1 MLNFEVHGSP
11 EHPTLMLMHGF
22 MSSNAQWD
30 LNIERLSS
38 ELQVVLVELLG
49 HGDSPTPEDPEQYS
63 REAVLGYLEDIRKS
77 VGVDTWWVGGHSLG
91 GATSIRYAL
100 AHPDR
105 VNGIVFTNTRAAFGT
120 KRESDE
126 TQQHVFA
133 VGTNVRALRFH
144 PIGAKHFPP
153 QVKAKLVAI
162 ADSMPLHVLSNTVGH
177 RTRWSSVAQ
186 LHALKMPVRLIN
198 GRYERKFQPLIDVAL
213 EKLPTLDVVHLDGG
227 HAVNI
232 EAPHEYNQAVLDFI
246 TSSA

>member
-1 MLNFEVHGSP
+1 MLNYEVHGSP
-11 EHPTLMLMHGF
+11 DRPTLMLMHGF

-49 HGDSPTPEDPEQYS
+49 HGDSPTPEEPELYGHD
-63 REAVLGYLEDIRKS
+63 AVLGYLEDIRKT

-91 GATSIRYAL
+91 GATTIRYAL

-105 VNGIVFTNTRAAFGT
+105 VDGIVFTNTRAAFGT

-133 VGTNVRALRFH
+133 AGTNVRELRFH

-153 QVKAKLVAI
+153 EIKERMVAI
-162 ADSMPLHVLSNTVGH
+162 ADRMQVHVLSNTVGH
-177 RTRWSSVAQ
+177 RTRWSSVAD
-186 LHALKMPVRLIN
+186 LHKLAMPVRLIN
-198 GRYERKFQPLIDVAL
+198 GRFERKFQPLVEVAL
-213 EKLPTLDVVHLDGG
+213 ERLPTLDVVHLDGG

-232 EAPHEYNQAVLDFI
+232 EAPDAYNQAVLDFI
-246 TSSA
+246 SSHQ